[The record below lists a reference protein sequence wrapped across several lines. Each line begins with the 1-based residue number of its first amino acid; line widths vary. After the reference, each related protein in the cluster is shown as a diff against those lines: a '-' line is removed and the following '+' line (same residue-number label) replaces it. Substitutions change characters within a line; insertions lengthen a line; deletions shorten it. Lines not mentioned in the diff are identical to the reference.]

1 MIKVFSA
8 TDRNFNSNGDAV
20 INPLKARVKCVDN
33 GDFYIDLECP
43 TSDAEYLQPNNIIVA
58 PTPDGEEAFRIR
70 QVEKTGNKYT
80 VKAWALYY
88 DSDNLLIADSYAVN
102 MTCEEALTHFNEA
115 TDSTSPFFML
125 SDIEDKKS
133 DRCVRES
140 LRECINDVMERWGG
154 HLYRH
159 NWTIGVFSELGEDK
173 GLSIE
178 YKNNLQELK
187 ASYDWKDVC
196 TKVLPVGKDGQLL
209 DELYISSTNQYS
221 IPFTK
226 TVSFDQNINEDGFP
240 NHTAYINALKADLR
254 QQATAWVNAN
264 SVPQVN
270 YNLKCVGLEGVSI
283 GDTIEV
289 KDKRINIDLLTQVIS
304 YQYNCLTKHFDSL
317 EFGNFKPVLTD
328 LLTTVNKNTDAQI
341 KSATSGLNAEI
352 DNVAQEVTTKQNILT
367 AGDNVTILN
376 DVISADFPTFEGATA
391 SAEGTRGLVPAPTT
405 TGLYLSSGGTW
416 EAVEGYT
423 AGDGIKIQN
432 KAISLESYAQNELVQ
447 FVGLNACAVY
457 DNGLTFAL
465 DLPRPNFNYRFSV
478 YALDFTIYN
487 GNNQSFNV
495 VSSGTVQST
504 FTVNVENHGTNK
516 VKLTVT
522 DSGTNFSNLTTQG
535 YIIQFN
541 AILLRL

>member
-8 TDRNFNSNGDAV
+8 SDRSFNNNGDAV

-33 GDFYIDLECP
+33 GDFFLDLECP
-43 TSDAEYLQPNNIIVA
+43 LSDAEYLQANNIIVA

-80 VKAWALYY
+80 VKAWALFY

-102 MTCEEALTHFNEA
+102 MTCEEALTHFNDA
-115 TDSTSPFFML
+115 TDTQSPFFML
-125 SDIEDKKS
+125 SDIEDKKN

-140 LRECINDVMERWGG
+140 LHECVKDVIEKWGG

-159 NWTIGVFSELGEDK
+159 NWTIGVLKELGEDK
-173 GLSIE
+173 GLTIE
-178 YKNNLQELK
+178 YKYNLQELK
-187 ASYDWKDVC
+187 ASYDWEEVC

-209 DELYISSTNQYS
+209 DELYISATNQYS

-226 TVSFDQNINEDGFP
+226 TVSFKQDIDEDDFP

-270 YNLKCVGLEGVSI
+270 YNLKCIELEGVSL

-352 DNVAQEVTTKQNILT
+352 NTVAQEVTTKQDKLT

-376 DVISADFPTFEGATA
+376 NVISADFPTFTGATA
-391 SAEGTRGLVPAPTT
+391 SEEGTRGIVPAPTT
-405 TGLYLSSGGTW
+405 TGLYLASDGTW
-416 EAVEGYT
+416 KAVEDYT

-432 KAISLESYAQNELVQ
+432 KAISLDSYAQNELVQ
-447 FVGLNACAVY
+447 FADLGACAIY
-457 DNGLTFAL
+457 DNGLTFAV
-465 DLPRPNFNYRFSV
+465 DLPRPNFNYNFAVNS
-478 YALDFTIYN
+478 LTITIYD
-487 GNNQSFNV
+487 GNNQNFNV
-495 VSSGTVQST
+495 VDAGTVQGT
-504 FTVNVENHGTNK
+504 FSVDVSNHDTNK
-516 VKLTVT
+516 VVLTVT
-522 DSGTNFSNLTTQG
+522 DSGTNFSNLTNTG
-535 YIIQFN
+535 YIIKYT
-541 AILLRL
+541 AVLIRL

>member
-8 TDRNFNSNGDAV
+8 SDRSFNNNGDAV

-33 GDFYIDLECP
+33 GDFFLDLECP
-43 TSDAEYLQPNNIIVA
+43 LSDAEYLQPNNIIVA
-58 PTPDGEEAFRIR
+58 PTPDGEEGFRIR

-80 VKAWALYY
+80 VKAWALFY

-102 MTCEEALTHFNEA
+102 MTCEEALTHFNDA
-115 TDSTSPFFML
+115 TDTQSPFFML
-125 SDIEDKKS
+125 SDIEDKKN

-140 LRECINDVMERWGG
+140 LHECINDVMERWGG

-159 NWTIGVFSELGEDK
+159 NWTIGVLKELGEDK
-173 GLSIE
+173 GLTIE
-178 YKNNLQELK
+178 YKYNLQELK
-187 ASYDWKDVC
+187 ASYDWEEVC

-209 DELYISSTNQYS
+209 DELYISATNQYS

-226 TVSFDQNINEDGFP
+226 TVSFEQDINEADYP
-240 NHTAYINALKADLR
+240 NHTAYINALKTDLR

-270 YNLKCVGLEGVSI
+270 YNLKCIELEGVSL

-352 DNVAQEVTTKQNILT
+352 NTVAQEVTTKQDKLT

-391 SAEGTRGLVPAPTT
+391 STEGTRGLVPAPTA
-405 TGLYLSSGGTW
+405 TGLYLASDGTW
-416 EAVEGYT
+416 KAVEGYT

-432 KAISLESYAQNELVQ
+432 KAISLDSYAQNELVQ
-447 FVGLNACAVY
+447 FADLSACAVY
-457 DNGLTFAL
+457 DNGLTFAV
-465 DLPRPNFNYRFSV
+465 DLPRPNFNYNFAVNSL
-478 YALDFTIYN
+478 AITIYD
-487 GNNQSFNV
+487 GNNQNFNV
-495 VSSGTVQST
+495 VDAGTVQST
-504 FTVNVENHGTNK
+504 FSVNVSNHDTNK
-516 VKLTVT
+516 VVLTVT
-522 DSGTNFSNLTTQG
+522 DSGTNFSNLINTG
-535 YIIQFN
+535 YIIKYT
-541 AILLRL
+541 AVLIRL